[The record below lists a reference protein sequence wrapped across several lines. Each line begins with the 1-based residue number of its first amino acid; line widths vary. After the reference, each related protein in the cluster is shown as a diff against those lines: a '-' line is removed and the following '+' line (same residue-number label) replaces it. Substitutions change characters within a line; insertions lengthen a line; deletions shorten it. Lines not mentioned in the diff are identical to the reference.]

1 MSDQIKQLVGSG
13 LSDGALLTG
22 ILSIVFSTTEPQKLA
37 ALRKLPLVVIEEH
50 LAEAAKAARPSKALK
65 VIKLCDLREHYVNE
79 FIRRWPE
86 ELPPTSLPKM
96 TVIFRLLLREFRST
110 KVQEMVSDFIR
121 VATHPRDCA
130 LSRLYS
136 RRAVLAQKRT

>member
-1 MSDQIKQLVGSG
+1 MSDQIKHLVSLG

-22 ILSIVFSTTEPQKLA
+22 ILASTYDTNDFHRLA

-50 LAEAAKAARPSKALK
+50 LAEVSKAARPSKALK
-65 VIKLCDLREHYVNE
+65 VVKVCALREHYVNE

-86 ELPPTSLPKM
+86 ETPPTSLAKM

-110 KVQEMVSDFIR
+110 KVQDMVSDFIQA
-121 VATHPRDCA
+121 ATHPRDCV

-136 RRAVLAQKRT
+136 RRALLAQKRT